1 MEKSKVLQNFERAIH
16 PVDKILQKFF
26 SPTAPY
32 LVEFT
37 GTFFLIFVIT
47 MLGSEKPT
55 ISSSLL
61 APLAIGFTL
70 MVAIFAGGF
79 FLIDY

>member
-1 MEKSKVLQNFERAIH
+1 MEKSKALQNFERAIH
-16 PVDKILQKFF
+16 PVDRILQKFF
-26 SPTAPY
+26 SPAAPY

-47 MLGSEKPT
+47 MLGSETPT
-55 ISSSLL
+55 QTSLLL

-70 MVAIFAGGF
+70 MVAIFAGGMS
-79 FLIDY
+79 LCL